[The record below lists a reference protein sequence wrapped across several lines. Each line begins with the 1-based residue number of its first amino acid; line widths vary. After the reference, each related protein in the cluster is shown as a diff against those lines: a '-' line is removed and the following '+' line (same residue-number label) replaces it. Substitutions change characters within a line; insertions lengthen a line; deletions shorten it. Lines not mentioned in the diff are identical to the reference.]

1 MPPWLFQARSFFPA
15 CFRVSSAILGGG
27 SPQISRIYRSITAL
41 QKGVQTPPFFHDF
54 GHFWPPPNFDFREK
68 PHPPIFCK
76 KNSSSDEKY
85 FSWSTIS
92 FSLSINKN
100 IFASIDGCEENSS
113 QLTTF
118 CLKSLWLGG
127 GRSRFK
133 MWRWIIDHF
142 KWSDWWFR
150 NTSLKD
156 RRSPEDKS
164 QFSFNFSQV
173 STPPRKKIA
182 CHYL

>member
-15 CFRVSSAILGGG
+15 CFRVSFAILGGG

-68 PHPPIFCK
+68 PIPQFFCQ
-76 KNSSSDEKY
+76 KNSSIDEKY

-113 QLTTF
+113 QHHNF
-118 CLKSLWLGG
+118 CLKVCDWVVDDPDSKCGDGSSIISSEVIDDSETHLW
-127 GRSRFK
+127 K
-133 MWRWIIDHF
+133 IVVHQ
-142 KWSDWWFR
+142 K
-150 NTSLKD
+150 TSL
-156 RRSPEDKS
+156 SS
-164 QFSFNFSQV
+164 A
-173 STPPRKKIA
+173 STSVKYQPHPGKK
-182 CHYL
+182 